1 MRGPSGPRR
10 GEARAR
16 FHRVKLQVDRTLQGV
31 ADGVL
36 DDIVRQDAGH
46 AVDEDHLT
54 IELPPTRIAL

>member
-1 MRGPSGPRR
+1 
-10 GEARAR
+10 
-16 FHRVKLQVDRTLQGV
+16 LQGV